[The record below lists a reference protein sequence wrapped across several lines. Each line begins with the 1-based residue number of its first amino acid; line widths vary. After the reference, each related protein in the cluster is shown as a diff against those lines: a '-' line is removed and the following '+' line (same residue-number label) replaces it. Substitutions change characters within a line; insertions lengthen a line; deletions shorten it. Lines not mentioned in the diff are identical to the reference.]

1 MVVSFREVVFA
12 SGLLVAAF
20 PATAWSE
27 DDQQEG
33 PQQEPAVNETATDDE
48 QAESAAGAAAGGPT
62 WPVPKFGVSASIPP
76 EVEFPDDLPLEVLLT
91 IVIGEDGVVIDA
103 VVLDGCGVEEVDAVA
118 LRTMKLMRF
127 LPSTLDG
134 VPATVTIDYPMVFLP
149 PAAAE
154 PELMASRL
162 SGRVEVKGSREP
174 VGLAEV
180 ALFVATPKPEEG
192 KPEEDKGKEDKEKED
207 KEKEDKGKEDKEK
220 EDKEK
225 EDKDVEPPNWEDF
238 ILADKAILTVTTDD
252 DGRFDFAEVPP
263 GTYVAA
269 LGSGG
274 FKLERFVEIF
284 AEGEERDVI
293 YRILPTG
300 LPETIVVARSSSDIP
315 ERVLTRQQLKKMPG
329 AGRDPMAAII
339 SLPGV
344 IHTPP
349 QFGAGDQAQAPVLR
363 GASAEDSVL
372 YLDGLPVPII
382 FHSLSNF
389 SVTGDDLVDRAY
401 LRPAAVDARYGDLTG
416 GVVGLDLRSPRS
428 DRVGGFLDPGIGLT
442 ALALEGPITK
452 NSRFYMGIRR
462 SYFDVFMRL
471 IIPSDA
477 PIDFATFPFFQD
489 QQILLE
495 LDPAPW
501 LRLTLGYIGTID
513 GLELLDAEPD
523 EDDPDPLIF
532 KMRTDMNRIYVRA
545 DMKSSWGLTNRVHPA
560 ITFWGNEFQFT
571 DAFQSTDR
579 HTTFH
584 LFDDLHVPIRKWL
597 SVDAGASL
605 EVDRLRQYRNSP
617 IGIREDTGPRSS
629 IGGEDNLVGSE
640 VDTRTWVGGYLS
652 LPFKPVPQ
660 LTLVPEF
667 RIDWFSSIGKFVPQL
682 RARIGI
688 KPHER
693 VRISIAGGNFAQ
705 APSPEELSRISGNPD
720 LGPETAWHV
729 NAGIKWAPA
738 KWLDLDVQGYLK
750 TLQDQTVSSIEAAS
764 FAGFADFEGLLPA
777 DQEDPTHGLSNSGVG
792 RIYGMEVFARF
803 GLLHR
808 VGITGW
814 LGYSLSWAER
824 KDFPDEEFRWFQHD
838 RRHQLTAL
846 LQLALPGEVTLG
858 ARFQFQSGAPKTP
871 VADSVFYADLGQ
883 FIPVYGG
890 LYTAR
895 SQPYH
900 QLDIRIDKI
909 FRKDKHTIDMY
920 IDVQNVYAAKY
931 SDFDITSYDYR
942 EEFTFFT
949 PPIVNFAIRV
959 EF

>member
-1 MVVSFREVVFA
+1 MMGWLRVIVLALGLVVTVS
-12 SGLLVAAF
+12 

-27 DDQQEG
+27 QGSDEAAQQTPAADKATTADQ
-33 PQQEPAVNETATDDE
+33 
-48 QAESAAGAAAGGPT
+48 QAESEPAAAAGGPT
-62 WPVPKFGVSASIPP
+62 WPVPKFGVSASLPP
-76 EVEFPDDLPLEVLLT
+76 EIEFPDELPLEVLLT
-91 IVIGEDGVVIDA
+91 IVIGADGAVIDA
-103 VVLDGCGVEEVDAVA
+103 VVLDGCGIEQVDAVA
-118 LRTMKLMRF
+118 LRTVKLMKF

-134 VPATVTIDYPMVFLP
+134 VPTTVTIDYPMVFLP

-154 PELMASRL
+154 PELVAAKL

-174 VGLAEV
+174 VALAEV
-180 ALFVATPKPEEG
+180 ALFVATAKPQ
-192 KPEEDKGKEDKEKED
+192 
-207 KEKEDKGKEDKEK
+207 
-220 EDKEK
+220 
-225 EDKDVEPPNWEDF
+225 EDKDEDDKDKDDKDKDDKDKDDKDKDDKDKDDKDPPDWKDFTLEDE
-238 ILADKAILTVTTDD
+238 AILTVTTGN
-252 DGRFDFAEVPP
+252 DGRFDFGEVPP

-284 AEGEERDVI
+284 AEGEQREVI
-293 YRILPTG
+293 YRIRPTG
-300 LPETIVVARSSSDIP
+300 LPETIIVARSGSDIP

-329 AGRDPMAAII
+329 AGRDPMAAIT

-389 SVTGDDLVDRAY
+389 SITGDDLVDKAY

-416 GVVGLDLRSPRS
+416 GVVGLELRSPRS
-428 DRVGGFLDPGIGLT
+428 DRVGGFLDPGIGIT
-442 ALALEGPITK
+442 SLALEGPITK
-452 NSRFYMGIRR
+452 NSRFYVGIRR
-462 SYFDVFMRL
+462 SYLDVFMRL
-471 IIPSDA
+471 IIPADA

-532 KMRTDMNRIYVRA
+532 NLRTDMNRIYVRA
-545 DMKSSWGLTNRVHPA
+545 DMKTPWGLTNRVHPA
-560 ITFWGNEFQFT
+560 ITFWGTEFQFT
-571 DAFQSTDR
+571 DVFQSTDR

-584 LFDDLHVPIRKWL
+584 LFDDLHVPILKWL
-597 SVDAGASL
+597 SVDAGVSL

-617 IGIREDTGPRSS
+617 IGIREDTGPRTS
-629 IGGEDNLVGSE
+629 IGDEENLVGSD

-652 LPFKPVPQ
+652 VPLKPVPQ

-667 RIDWFSSIGKFVPQL
+667 RFDWFSSIGKFVPQV

-693 VRISIAGGNFAQ
+693 VRISIAGGSFAQ
-705 APSPEELSRISGNPD
+705 APSPDELSSISGNPE

-729 NAGIKWAPA
+729 NAGIQLAPA
-738 KWLDLDVQGYLK
+738 EWLDLDVQGYLK
-750 TLQDQTVSSIEAAS
+750 TLQDQTVSSIEASGFGGFAS
-764 FAGFADFEGLLPA
+764 FGGLGSA
-777 DQEDPTHGLSNSGVG
+777 SDDDPSHGLSNSGAG

-803 GLLHR
+803 GLLRR

-846 LQLALPGEVTLG
+846 VQFALPGEVTLG
-858 ARFQFQSGAPKTP
+858 ARFQLQSGAPKTP
-871 VADSVFYADLGQ
+871 VEDSVFYADIGQ
-883 FIPVYGG
+883 FVPVYGG

-895 SQPYH
+895 SGPYH
-900 QLDIRIDKI
+900 QLDLRLDKM

-920 IDVQNVYAAKY
+920 IDVQNVYAAKN
-931 SDFDITSYDYR
+931 SDFEIPSYDYR
-942 EEFTFFT
+942 QEFGFFT
-949 PPIVNFAIRV
+949 PPTINFAIRV

>member
-1 MVVSFREVVFA
+1 MVSSFRALVFA
-12 SGLLVAAF
+12 FAVGLVVA
-20 PATAWSE
+20 PVGAWSQE
-27 DDQQEG
+27 EGTEEAQGDAPAEAAASTDQQ
-33 PQQEPAVNETATDDE
+33 AD
-48 QAESAAGAAAGGPT
+48 SAAPPAPAGPT
-62 WPVPKFGVSASIPP
+62 WPVSRFAVSASIPAGVEVP
-76 EVEFPDDLPLEVLLT
+76 EGSPLEVLLT
-91 IVIGEDGVVIDA
+91 LVVDERGVVADA
-103 VVLDGCGVEEVDAVA
+103 AVLDGCGIEEVDAVA
-118 LRTMKLMRF
+118 LLAAREMRF
-127 LPSTLDG
+127 FPSTLDG
-134 VPATVTIDYPMVFLP
+134 VPTTVTIDYPMVFLP
-149 PAAAE
+149 PKPKE
-154 PELMASRL
+154 PEVVPAEL

-174 VGLAEV
+174 VALAEV
-180 ALFVATPKPEEG
+180 ALFEATPKPSDDEQDNDEE
-192 KPEEDKGKEDKEKED
+192 EESDDDEDED
-207 KEKEDKGKEDKEK
+207 
-220 EDKEK
+220 
-225 EDKDVEPPNWEDF
+225 PPDWEDF
-238 ILADKAILTVTTDD
+238 VLADEALAMVTTGD
-252 DGRFDFAEVPP
+252 DGGFDFGEIPP
-263 GTYVAA
+263 GTYVAT

-284 AEGEERDVI
+284 EEGEQREVI
-293 YRILPTG
+293 YRIRPTG
-300 LPETIVVARSSSDIP
+300 LPETVVVARSSSDIP
-315 ERVLTRQQLKKMPG
+315 ERVLTRDQLKKMPG
-329 AGRDPMAAII
+329 AGRDPMAAIT

-389 SVTGDDLVDRAY
+389 SITGDDLVDKAY

-416 GVVGLDLRSPRS
+416 GVVGLELRSPRS
-428 DRVGGFLDPGIGLT
+428 DRVGGFLDPGIGIT
-442 ALALEGPITK
+442 SLALEGPISK

-471 IIPSDA
+471 IIPADA

-501 LRLTLGYIGTID
+501 LRLSLGYIGTID

-532 KMRTDMNRIYVRA
+532 NLRTDMNRIYVRA
-545 DMKSSWGLTNRVHPA
+545 DMKTPWGLTNKLHPA
-560 ITFWGNEFQFT
+560 ITFWGTEFQFT
-571 DAFQSTDR
+571 DVFQSSDR

-584 LFDDLHVPIRKWL
+584 LFDDLHVPIFKWL
-597 SVDAGASL
+597 SVDAGVSL

-617 IGIREDTGPRSS
+617 IGIREDTGPRTS
-629 IGGEDNLVGSE
+629 IGDEENLVGSD

-652 LPFKPVPQ
+652 VPIEPVPQ

-667 RIDWFSSIGKFVPQL
+667 RFDWFSSISEFVPQV
-682 RARIGI
+682 RGRIGI

-693 VRISIAGGNFAQ
+693 VRISIAGGRFAQ
-705 APSPEELSRISGNPD
+705 APSPEELSSITGNPE
-720 LGPETAWHV
+720 LGPEAAWHV
-729 NAGIKWAPA
+729 NAGIKLAPA
-738 KWLDLDVQGYLK
+738 EWLDLDIQGYLK
-750 TLQDQTVSSIEAAS
+750 TLEDQTVSSVEAPGFGGLS
-764 FAGFADFEGLLPA
+764 EFAGLSATGEEEPGN
-777 DQEDPTHGLSNSGVG
+777 GLSNSGTG

-803 GLLHR
+803 GLLRR

-824 KDFPDEEFRWFQHD
+824 KDFPEEEFRWFQHD

-846 LQLALPGEVTLG
+846 VQLALPGEVTIG

-871 VADSVFYADLGQ
+871 VEDSVFYTDIGQ

-900 QLDIRIDKI
+900 QLDIRIDKM

-920 IDVQNVYAAKY
+920 IDVQNVYAAKN
-931 SDFDITSYDYR
+931 SDFEIPSYDYR
-942 EEFTFFT
+942 QEFGFFT
-949 PPIVNFAIRV
+949 PPTVNFAIRV